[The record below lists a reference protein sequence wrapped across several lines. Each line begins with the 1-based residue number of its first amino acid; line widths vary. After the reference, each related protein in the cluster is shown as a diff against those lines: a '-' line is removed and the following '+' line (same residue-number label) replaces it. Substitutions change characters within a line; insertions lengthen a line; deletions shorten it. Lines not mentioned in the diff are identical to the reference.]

1 MLVVMVRIP
10 VGSADEGERIEER
23 FRNRAGLVDTQP
35 GFIGFE
41 LLKGES
47 EYISVTRWATRE
59 ALDSWMHSEANAA
72 AHGKRPVPTGGGH
85 PHSGPLGGG
94 QAEDGGEDQA
104 APSARHGQPGSVMTY
119 EVVIPSK
126 QG

>member
-10 VGSADEGERIEER
+10 VGSSEEGDRIAER

-35 GFIGFE
+35 GFVGFE

-59 ALDSWMHSEANAA
+59 DLDRWMHSEANAA
-72 AHGKRPVPTGGGH
+72 AHGRRPPVLPNPGTAWWPYWNTGSLLK
-85 PHSGPLGGG
+85 PIRSN
-94 QAEDGGEDQA
+94 A
-104 APSARHGQPGSVMTY
+104 
-119 EVVIPSK
+119 
-126 QG
+126 

>member
-10 VGSADEGERIEER
+10 VGSSEEGDRIAER

-35 GFIGFE
+35 GFVGFE

-59 ALDSWMHSEANAA
+59 DLDRWMHSEANAA
-72 AHGKRPVPTGGGH
+72 AHGRRPAPTGGGH
-85 PHSGPLGGG
+85 PHSGPLDQS
-94 QAEDGGEDQA
+94 QAHDAGESQA
-104 APSARHGQPGSVMTY
+104 TSAPGSTGSVMIY
-119 EVVIPSK
+119 EVVIPAG